1 MDFFKSISTGLDN
14 EYAGLAADGITAGDI
29 TGFLPTGSYMFN
41 AMLSGDLF
49 GGVPSNKITVIA
61 GEEATGKTFFLLGII
76 KHFLDNNEQGMVVF
90 FESESA
96 ISKAMLEERG
106 LDTKRI
112 MVVPVATIQEFRHQ
126 ILKVV
131 DNYEK
136 MDVADRRPMML
147 SLDSFGML
155 STTKEVEDTMEG
167 SETKDMTRA
176 AIAKAL
182 FRVLTLKLGKLDLP
196 LLITNH
202 TYQSMGMFSTKE
214 MSGGTGLKYS
224 ASNIVFLGKRKEK
237 DGASGP
243 VIGSIVRCTLKKG
256 RLTRENSQV
265 EVMLTYD
272 KGLHPYFGLTDLAL
286 EAGVFKKASTRI
298 ELPDGTTQFA
308 KAINKSPEKY
318 FTQDVM
324 DELNKFAATKFLY
337 GDSGEIEE
345 DDEDE

>member
-196 LLITNH
+196 HESNPVALAEICIQSPCQWLPPPLH
-202 TYQSMGMFSTKE
+202 TP
-214 MSGGTGLKYS
+214 LK
-224 ASNIVFLGKRKEK
+224 
-237 DGASGP
+237 
-243 VIGSIVRCTLKKG
+243 SI
-256 RLTRENSQV
+256 
-265 EVMLTYD
+265 
-272 KGLHPYFGLTDLAL
+272 
-286 EAGVFKKASTRI
+286 I
-298 ELPDGTTQFA
+298 
-308 KAINKSPEKY
+308 SP
-318 FTQDVM
+318 
-324 DELNKFAATKFLY
+324 AATVNALTPPDLKLNDLPLNAEFCLPILSPLVMFDKSTYVLSLY
-337 GDSGEIEE
+337 PDLPALNTWA
-345 DDEDE
+345 